1 MAVTANNDGDA
12 AATALS
18 FPETDMIHHSRITV
32 LLTAAAL
39 TSLVIAG
46 CGSTGTSTPAASA
59 PATGTSTPGAAGSSG
74 SASATPATTQASAT
88 PGTPA
93 HTTGLPAGYLPLFP
107 FASLADVRAWQ
118 ASYQS
123 GGHQPWHRSPDITAT
138 AFAAF
143 LGYRDVTEVAG
154 SSVSRG
160 DAHVAV
166 GSKRPDGTIS
176 AAAVIHLVLFGSGR
190 YAPWEVVGTSDTTF
204 TLDHPGYGSAV
215 RSAVTA
221 GGTITGVDESIKVTV
236 HTLSA
241 QGPVGAYCC
250 RAAGGTRSPWS
261 ARVSFHAA
269 PGQVITI
276 AAATGGHVAAV
287 ERFAVTGARVR

>member
-1 MAVTANNDGDA
+1 M
-12 AATALS
+12 
-18 FPETDMIHHSRITV
+18 TDHFRNTV
-32 LLTAAAL
+32 LLTVAAIA
-39 TSLVIAG
+39 SLVISG
-46 CGSTGTSTPAASA
+46 CGSAAAPEPTTGTSAAASA
-59 PATGTSTPGAAGSSG
+59 GASG
-74 SASATPATTQASAT
+74 SAETTQPPST

-93 HTTGLPAGYLPLFP
+93 QSTGLPAGYLPLFP

-118 ASYQS
+118 ASYES

-143 LGYRDVTEVAG
+143 LGYPDVTEVAG

-160 DAHVAV
+160 DAHV
-166 GSKRPDGTIS
+166 TIGIKLPNGAIS
-176 AAAVIHLVLFGSGR
+176 TAAAIHLVLFGSGR
-190 YAPWEVVGTSDTTF
+190 YPPWEVVGTSDTTF
-204 TLDHPGYGSAV
+204 TLDRPGYGSAV
-215 RSAVTA
+215 RSAVMA
-221 GGTITGVDESIKVTV
+221 GGMITGVDESIKVTV

-261 ARVSFHAA
+261 AGVTFRAV

-287 ERFAVTGARVR
+287 ERFAVTGVRVG

>member
-1 MAVTANNDGDA
+1 
-12 AATALS
+12 
-18 FPETDMIHHSRITV
+18 MIHHFRIIA
-32 LLTAAAL
+32 LLAAAAL
-39 TSLVIAG
+39 TSLVIVG
-46 CGSTGTSTPAASA
+46 CGSTGTSTSATSA
-59 PATGTSTPGAAGSSG
+59 PVTGTSAPSSAGSSG
-74 SASATPATTQASAT
+74 SAPAATRAPTAPATTQAPAT

-93 HTTGLPAGYLPLFP
+93 YTTGLPAGYLPLFP
-107 FASLADVRAWQ
+107 FTSLAGVRAWQ
-118 ASYQS
+118 ASYAS
-123 GGHQPWHRSPDITAT
+123 GGHQPWHRSPDLTAT

-143 LGYRDVTEVAG
+143 LGYPDVTQVAS

-166 GSKRPDGTIS
+166 GIKLPNGTIS
-176 AAAVIHLVLFGSGR
+176 TAAVIHLALFGSGP

-250 RAAGGTRSPWS
+250 RAAGGTNSPWS
-261 ARVSFHAA
+261 ASVTFRAT
-269 PGQVITI
+269 PGEVITI

-287 ERFAVTGARVR
+287 ERFAVTGARVG